1 LKGDPKL
8 VGRPRAQLKLPVM
21 AGPMFIVRT
30 PELVIAKC
38 RIARLAADYAKARK
52 AIGIVA

>member
-1 LKGDPKL
+1 MKGDPKL
-8 VGRPRAQLKLPVM
+8 AGRLRAQLKLAVM

-38 RIARLAADYAKARK
+38 RIAWFAADYAKARK